1 MASPRFLIMATKGD
15 GLALQD
21 NADDKAELVGKIKAL
36 NGDAKG
42 IVIYELSK
50 FHVEVVENVRLF
62 ARRRERQAVTSE
74 VGVTSDGTA
83 PKRRGRPPGS
93 KNKLKAAV
101 ASTATTAE
109 EVAEAEESGEE
120 D

>member
-1 MASPRFLIMATKGD
+1 MSTKD
-15 GLALQD
+15 TVLTLQD
-21 NADDKAELVGKIKAL
+21 NADDKGTLTEKVKAL
-36 NGDAKG
+36 DGEARKKL
-42 IVIYELSK
+42 VIYELSK
-50 FHVEVVENVRLF
+50 LQVQVKEEVRL
-62 ARRRERQAVTSE
+62 RRASMPKEA
-74 VGVTSDGTA
+74 GVTSDGTA